1 MGGLPLPPCFVPVID
16 DILIFSFIFSFLKL
30 LYTFSLLVK
39 LISEDPDM
47 SDINDL
53 KKYGVLIFISDNEI
67 EVGRRIKFIEDHGNF
82 GESRLLSPLDQWEPE
97 EDVSLYLIRQPIE
110 ELPSLMDF
118 LRYKEEDLYRRVMSQ
133 EIYFVLNFGKNE
145 WQRNQ
150 VKLLKYDFFQNA
162 KTIFFTI

>member
-1 MGGLPLPPCFVPVID
+1 
-16 DILIFSFIFSFLKL
+16 
-30 LYTFSLLVK
+30 
-39 LISEDPDM
+39 M

>member
-1 MGGLPLPPCFVPVID
+1 
-16 DILIFSFIFSFLKL
+16 
-30 LYTFSLLVK
+30 
-39 LISEDPDM
+39 M

-53 KKYGVLIFISDNEI
+53 KKYGVLIFISDNKT

-82 GESRLLSPLDQWEPE
+82 GKSQLLSPLDQWEPE

-133 EIYFVLNFGKNE
+133 EIYFVLNFGKSE

-150 VKLLKYDFFQNA
+150 VKLLKYDFFKNA
-162 KTIFFTI
+162 KTIFF